1 MKDVVCRTDAA
12 ILDEAPWAYK
22 DIDAVLR
29 AQEGLVVDIADHFT
43 PVIVL
48 KG

>member
-1 MKDVVCRTDAA
+1 MQGIVCRTDAA

-29 AQEGLVVDIADHFT
+29 AQEGIVVDIVDHFT

>member
-1 MKDVVCRTDAA
+1 MKDIVCRTDAA

-29 AQEGLVVDIADHFT
+29 AQEGVVVNIVDHFR
-43 PVIVL
+43 PIIVL